1 MAKNKTTNGPG
12 GSSPFSRSAQH
23 DAKRVAILSE
33 AASLFNTL
41 GVRATT
47 LGDIAER
54 LGLTK
59 TSLYNYV
66 KTKEELIYQCYMAAL
81 NRHHAT
87 LDEAES
93 RHGDAGERIAF
104 FYRRQFEN
112 WLAAREGRGSYTAA
126 LLEIASLKEPH
137 REEVEAHYLSM
148 FKRMRQFLRDGIADG
163 SVRNCDT
170 TSATRGVLGSIPF
183 TFIGMLENT
192 DEEVMEFAHQS
203 IDILFHGLSANP
215 GEYVCSPLRL
225 EWNGDRQGTA
235 FDRQHQNRLKQEAFF
250 KVGTWFFN
258 RQGFGGTSLDE
269 IAEHL
274 KVSKGAFYYHIKN
287 KEDLLFKC
295 YQYSLDITDRIYERA
310 AGIDASGV
318 EKVEH
323 ICRGI
328 FYMQNS
334 DQGPLIRYSSLQALP
349 LRRRTKILE
358 RMRAS
363 NHRFGEFIQQGID
376 EGSVRPVDVLVAERV
391 ISSALNASMDMK
403 SWRRIDDIDSAA
415 SDYFDL
421 FINGLL
427 PRDRPQHSE
436 IEHDGKKLPVTHSL

>member
-1 MAKNKTTNGPG
+1 MARDKYTSGPG
-12 GSSPFSRSAQH
+12 GSSPFSRSVQH
-23 DAKRVAILSE
+23 DAKRIAILSE

-66 KTKEELIYQCYMAAL
+66 KTKEELIYQCYTAAL
-81 NRHHAT
+81 DRHHST

-93 RHGDAGERIAF
+93 KHDSAAERIAL

-126 LLEIASLKEPH
+126 LSEIASLKGPH
-137 REEVEAHYLSM
+137 REEVEARYLSM
-148 FKRMRQFLRDGIADG
+148 FIRIRQFLRDDIADG

-170 TSATRGVLGSIPF
+170 TSATRGILGSIPF
-183 TFIGMLENT
+183 TFIGMLEMT
-192 DEEVMEFAHQS
+192 DEAVMEVADQS
-203 IDILFHGLSANP
+203 LDILFHGLSVNT

-225 EWNGDRQGTA
+225 EWNGDRQGTV

-274 KVSKGAFYYHIKN
+274 NVSKGAFYYHIKN
-287 KEDLLFKC
+287 KEDLLFRC
-295 YQYSLDITDRIYERA
+295 YQHSLDITDRIYQRV
-310 AGIDASGV
+310 AGIDTGGV
-318 EKVEH
+318 QKVEH

-328 FYMQNS
+328 FYVQNS
-334 DQGPLIRYSSLQALP
+334 DQGPLIRFSSLQALP
-349 LRRRTKILE
+349 LKRRSTILE
-358 RMRAS
+358 RMWAS
-363 NHRFGEFIQQGID
+363 NHRFGDFIREGID
-376 EGSVRPVDVLVAERV
+376 DGGVRPVDVRVAERM
-391 ISSALNASMDMK
+391 ISGALNASMDMK
-403 SWRRIDDIDSAA
+403 SWRRIDDIDAA
-415 SDYFDL
+415 ACDYFDL

-427 PRDRPQHSE
+427 PR
-436 IEHDGKKLPVTHSL
+436 G